1 LGWGWGD
8 SRRRLHRSRRPTVVG
23 GGGGATPARERRRGL
38 AGEVQGGE
46 RNPFRGSIGAE
57 EGRNGGSTELRRRP
71 AMVAAKVA
79 SPMVLGNGG
88 WVVEGQREVENVVGC
103 LDWRMGRRREELGV
117 HGRRRRQWRA
127 ARCVTGGRRLVLAR
141 EVGRCPFI
149 VAAREGEAGRTL
161 AGGGPPG
168 AARAGAR
175 SDRRGRRR
183 GEQRTRRG
191 ACRAQVAPEGS
202 GFGKTRGA

>member
-1 LGWGWGD
+1 
-8 SRRRLHRSRRPTVVG
+8 
-23 GGGGATPARERRRGL
+23 
-38 AGEVQGGE
+38 
-46 RNPFRGSIGAE
+46 
-57 EGRNGGSTELRRRP
+57 
-71 AMVAAKVA
+71 MVAAKVA

-127 ARCVTGGRRLVLAR
+127 ARCVTGGRRPVLAR

-168 AARAGAR
+168 AARAGRAVTGEGVGVA
-175 SDRRGRRR
+175 SRGR
-183 GEQRTRRG
+183 GG
-191 ACRAQVAPEGS
+191 ARAEL
-202 GFGKTRGA
+202 R